1 MKIICAASSMRKSD
15 LLPSESTQEKLIC
28 RERERTVLSHH
39 VEALTQPH
47 WAMQDLGARFLKSS
61 SGLVISK
68 GTGSQRRWNLVC
80 KKNSLMSVVFRGTA
94 VKHFVYM
101 ELNSYNLAAW
111 GRNEASWGTDCWL
124 FPSICPFPF
133 KGPQLFSMVHGFSV

>member
-1 MKIICAASSMRKSD
+1 MKIICAASSMRKRD
-15 LLPSESTQEKLIC
+15 LLPSESTIRKKLIC
-28 RERERTVLSHH
+28 REKGLSSPPTWKQ
-39 VEALTQPH
+39 ALTQPH
-47 WAMQDLGARFLKSS
+47 WAMGDLGTRFLKNS

-101 ELNSYNLAAW
+101 ELNRYNLAA
-111 GRNEASWGTDCWL
+111 
-124 FPSICPFPF
+124 
-133 KGPQLFSMVHGFSV
+133 